1 MSATKISFVRGD
13 TAVYS
18 GAALTDG
25 APASLVGCTLFFTV
39 KPSFSAN
46 DAEKVFQ
53 KTVGSGISVTNAAG
67 GLFSVNISPADTRG
81 MGAGKIY
88 VWEVRIKQPDGTIS
102 TPEGLAGTFIVTPE
116 VLLTVP

>member
-13 TAVYS
+13 TAIFT

-25 APASLVGCTLFFTV
+25 AAANITGCSLYFTV
-39 KPSFSAN
+39 KPSFSAT

-53 KTVGSGISVTNAAG
+53 KTIGSGISVTNAAG

-81 MGAGKIY
+81 LVAGKSY

-102 TPEGLAGTFIVTPE
+102 TPDGLAGTFVVTPE
-116 VLLTVP
+116 VLLSVP